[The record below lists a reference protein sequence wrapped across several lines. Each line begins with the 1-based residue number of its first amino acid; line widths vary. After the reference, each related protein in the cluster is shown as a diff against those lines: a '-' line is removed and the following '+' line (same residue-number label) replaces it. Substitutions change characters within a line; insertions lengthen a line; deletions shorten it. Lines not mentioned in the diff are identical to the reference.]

1 MLRENLSHDI
11 RSHIFYLTSAH
22 RPDAPQQQTE
32 VCPSELFMPSL
43 VSHEDKQPE
52 IIFESC
58 LNPVWLRRGMTARAR
73 WIQSARVGNGGR
85 SRTEKKIRAIHQSH
99 PSDNSA
105 ARLHFLPPI

>member
-22 RPDAPQQQTE
+22 RPDAPQQPTE

-73 WIQSARVGNGGR
+73 
-85 SRTEKKIRAIHQSH
+85 
-99 PSDNSA
+99 
-105 ARLHFLPPI
+105 